1 MPRDNKKRGR
11 REEKKRKRE
20 EENPNHEQLPSKRQK
35 SEDLAQDSDQELFQV
50 DVTGDTRDILGDEKV
65 NQEPITGQADIDTPF
80 YGLLT
85 EEEQTYYANVSN
97 KLDVNDFE
105 SEEDR
110 KLFIV
115 AVHRETIGKEL
126 KVASSQSSSRYLEK
140 VIAVS
145 EGRQLRNL
153 IGRFLGNLIHLV
165 QHRFASHVCET
176 LFLRSSAFL
185 DDETQSEMADEE
197 DEKRSMAE
205 LFVLVSVEL
214 QPNLGF
220 LLTDRFGSHVVR
232 VLLLILSG
240 EPLDADSAKGM
251 LAKGKRAFMH
261 GGDSEELVHT
271 SGSRAV
277 PASFKPALTRMMAS
291 SISGLDTTN
300 LRALATHPTGN
311 PVLQLL
317 LRLELTLY
325 GKSKAKDDTS
335 LLRRLLPEDA
345 IEEGSESAKFLQGLI
360 YDPTGSRLVET
371 MVQYA
376 PGKTFK
382 HIYGD
387 LLKIRLGS
395 MARNDIASYV
405 ACKIL
410 ERLSKDDLEAARD
423 LILPE
428 LPALIERYRTGL
440 IKVLIERCTAR
451 EADVGPLA
459 EALRKSYGE
468 DPTAR
473 LLKILKLDAGLEEP
487 KVKKIAKEG
496 QQGQVNAARAVDLHG
511 SLLAQ
516 TMLLAPSPI
525 SNLIYD
531 PLLTLPSDL
540 LLLLAKDSTA
550 SRIIQTAVTS
560 PTSTPQYRRK
570 LIPMFY
576 GHMVELA
583 TDQAGSHLADALWD
597 GTNDAHFIKEKL
609 AKELADQEG
618 VLRDSRY
625 GRSVWKNWSMDLFS
639 RRPQEWQN
647 QAKGHRDILAN
658 KDVPNTKSAIQ
669 LAREKYAQKRARGPK
684 LGAANATISNP
695 RGRLPALSA
704 RT

>member
-35 SEDLAQDSDQELFQV
+35 SEDLAQDSEQEPFQV
-50 DVTGDTRDILGDEKV
+50 DVTGDSRDILGDEKV
-65 NQEPITGQADIDTPF
+65 EREPITGHVDTDTPF

-97 KLDVNDFE
+97 KLEVNDFD

-110 KLFIV
+110 KLFIA

-145 EGRQLRNL
+145 EGIQLRNL

-185 DDETQSEMADEE
+185 DDERQSEMADEE

-205 LFVLVSVEL
+205 LFVLVSAEL

-277 PASFKPALTRMMAS
+277 PASFKPALTRMMLS

-317 LRLELTLY
+317 LRIELTLY

-382 HIYGD
+382 QIYRD
-387 LLKIRLGS
+387 LLKTRLGA

-410 ERLSKDDLEAARD
+410 ERLSKDDLEAAGD

-451 EADVGPLA
+451 EADVGPLG
-459 EALRKSYGE
+459 EALRNSYGD

-473 LLKILKLDAGLEEP
+473 ILKILKLDARLEEP
-487 KVKKIAKEG
+487 KVKNTAKEG
-496 QQGQVNAARAVDLHG
+496 QVTTTTTRAVDLHG

-516 TMLLAPSPI
+516 TMLLAPSPT

-531 PLLTLPSDL
+531 SLLTLPSDL

-639 RRPQEWQN
+639 RRPHDWQN
-647 QAKGHRDILAN
+647 QAKGHRDILAS
-658 KDVPNTKSAIQ
+658 KDVPNTKSAIE
-669 LAREKYAQKRARGPK
+669 LARQKYAQKKARGSK
-684 LGAANATISNP
+684 VGAVNATISNP

-704 RT
+704 ST